1 MNTLFSLEPIF
12 PEGFSY
18 YPNFLSE
25 EEETILYNEISKL
38 ELHNLDYHGY
48 KANRKVTSFGY
59 DYSFENNKLTKGRN
73 IPAAFEFLL
82 EKVAQH
88 ISTEQNKFAELLI
101 TEYPVGAVIN
111 WHRDVPQFDLIGGIS
126 LLSDCTFRL
135 RPVDKSKQTRSSVI
149 SFPVQRRS
157 LYVMQGVARWDW
169 QHSTAPVKQVRYSIT
184 LRTLGT

>member
-1 MNTLFSLEPIF
+1 VNTLFPLEPAF

-18 YPNFLSE
+18 CSNFLSE

-101 TEYPVGAVIN
+101 TEYPVSAVIN
-111 WHRDVPQFDLIGGIS
+111 WHRDVPQFDLIAGIS
-126 LLSDCTFRL
+126 LLSDCIFKL
-135 RPVDKSKQTRSSVI
+135 RPYDKAKQTRSSII
-149 SFPVQRRS
+149 SFPDHRCS
-157 LYVMQGVARWDW
+157 LYTMQENARWNW
-169 QHSTAPVKQVRYSIT
+169 QHSI
-184 LRTLGT
+184 